1 MNTPQ
6 ASIIDQI
13 ADERDELR
21 DENIRLKHR
30 IKLLEEYETR
40 QRERLNE
47 RDELRQENQRL
58 REPMEIMMSA
68 VSHVERIAKERD
80 DANERINQLVLALRR
95 IANTDYRSTESRI
108 AGEALGSKP

>member
-1 MNTPQ
+1 
-6 ASIIDQI
+6 
-13 ADERDELR
+13 
-21 DENIRLKHR
+21 
-30 IKLLEEYETR
+30 
-40 QRERLNE
+40 
-47 RDELRQENQRL
+47 
-58 REPMEIMMSA
+58 MEIMMSA